1 MHNNRATK
9 QNRNFMVLTTVLGLA
24 VIGIVIVFWTIAF
37 NNEAVVDDPNT
48 TVVTDSLGELRITD
62 ETAK

>member
-1 MHNNRATK
+1 MRNNKATK

-37 NNEAVVDDPNT
+37 NNEAVVEDSDT